1 MCGEFTSYTFKPQMR
16 TLGPKYGKQL
26 GEIRTKLSELDGNAA
41 MDELNA
47 TGELVLTLSAGKA
60 VLTKEDLLIDSAQTE
75 GYASESSG
83 DLTVVLDTRLTPAL
97 VDEGLIREMISKVQ
111 TMRKEAGFEVT
122 DHIRV
127 SVQGNSR
134 LETLL
139 QEHKSEMMPEVLA
152 ERPCIRHENRV

>member
-1 MCGEFTSYTFKPQMR
+1 M
-16 TLGPKYGKQL
+16 
-26 GEIRTKLSELDGNAA
+26 
-41 MDELNA
+41 
-47 TGELVLTLSAGKA
+47 
-60 VLTKEDLLIDSAQTE
+60 
-75 GYASESSG
+75 
-83 DLTVVLDTRLTPAL
+83 
-97 VDEGLIREMISKVQ
+97 Q

-152 ERPCIRHENRV
+152 EDLVFDTKIGYSKDWNINGEEVTLGVEKLG